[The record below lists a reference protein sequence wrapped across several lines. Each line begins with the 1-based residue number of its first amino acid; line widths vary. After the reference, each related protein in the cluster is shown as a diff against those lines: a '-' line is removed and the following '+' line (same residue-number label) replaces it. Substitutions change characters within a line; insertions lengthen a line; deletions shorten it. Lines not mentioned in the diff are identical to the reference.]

1 MAHTHLPNQCRQ
13 LRQDVLEMIHAA
25 GSGHPGGSLSAVEI
39 LTALYF
45 DVMHVDPQ
53 NPNDPDRDR
62 FILSKGHA
70 APILYAVLARKGY
83 FDPASLPT
91 LRSLGSP
98 LQGHPHMHML
108 PGLDCSS
115 GSLGQGLS
123 VANGLAF
130 AAKKLNK
137 SYRTYCLMGD
147 GEVQEGQVWEA
158 AMTAAHFGLDN
169 VCAIVDNNGV
179 QLDGTTAEIMGVEP
193 LGEKFRAFGWHV
205 IDCDGHDLEALL
217 AAFQEAA
224 ETKGK
229 PTVIVAKT
237 VKGKGVSFMEN
248 QCGWHGKAPNKEELA
263 AALAEI
269 V

>member
-1 MAHTHLPNQCRQ
+1 
-13 LRQDVLEMIHAA
+13 
-25 GSGHPGGSLSAVEI
+25 
-39 LTALYF
+39 
-45 DVMHVDPQ
+45 
-53 NPNDPDRDR
+53 
-62 FILSKGHA
+62 
-70 APILYAVLARKGY
+70 
-83 FDPASLPT
+83 
-91 LRSLGSP
+91 
-98 LQGHPHMHML
+98 
-108 PGLDCSS
+108 
-115 GSLGQGLS
+115 
-123 VANGLAF
+123 
-130 AAKKLNK
+130 
-137 SYRTYCLMGD
+137 MGD

-205 IDCDGHDLEALL
+205 IDCDGHDIQAVL
-217 AAFQEAA
+217 AALKEA
-224 ETKGK
+224 ESTKGK

-263 AALAEI
+263 AALAES

>member
-1 MAHTHLPNQCRQ
+1 MVHTDLSALCRQ

-45 DVMHVDPQ
+45 DVMKVDPK
-53 NPNDPDRDR
+53 NPSDPHRDR

-83 FDPASLPT
+83 FDPAILPT

-123 VANGLAF
+123 IANGLAF
-130 AAKKLNK
+130 AAKKQNK
-137 SYRTYCLMGD
+137 ASRTYCLMGD

-179 QLDGTTAEIMGVEP
+179 QLDGITAEIMGVEP
-193 LGEKFRAFGWHV
+193 LGEKFKAFGWHV

-217 AAFQEAA
+217 AAFKEAEA
-224 ETKGK
+224 TKGK

-248 QCGWHGKAPNKEELA
+248 QCGWHGKAPNKDELA

>member
-1 MAHTHLPNQCRQ
+1 MVHTHLSDQCRQ

-45 DVMHVDPQ
+45 EVMHVDPK
-53 NPNDPDRDR
+53 NPGDPDRDR

-83 FDPASLPT
+83 FDPAMLPT

-123 VANGLAF
+123 IANGLAF
-130 AAKKLNK
+130 AARKQGK

-217 AAFQEAA
+217 AAFKEAEA
-224 ETKGK
+224 TKGK

>member
-1 MAHTHLPNQCRQ
+1 M
-13 LRQDVLEMIHAA
+13 
-25 GSGHPGGSLSAVEI
+25 
-39 LTALYF
+39 
-45 DVMHVDPQ
+45 
-53 NPNDPDRDR
+53 
-62 FILSKGHA
+62 
-70 APILYAVLARKGY
+70 
-83 FDPASLPT
+83 LPT

-205 IDCDGHDLEALL
+205 IDCDGHDIQAVL
-217 AAFQEAA
+217 AALKEA
-224 ETKGK
+224 ESTKGK

>member
-193 LGEKFRAFGWHV
+193 LTDKFRAFSWHV
-205 IDCDGHDLEALL
+205 IDCDGHHLEALL
-217 AAFQEAA
+217 AAFREAEA
-224 ETKGK
+224 TKGK

-248 QCGWHGKAPNKEELA
+248 QCGWHGKAPNEEELA

>member
-1 MAHTHLPNQCRQ
+1 MVHTDLSALCRQ

-45 DVMHVDPQ
+45 DVMKVDPA
-53 NPNDPDRDR
+53 NPSDPDRDR

-70 APILYAVLARKGY
+70 APILYAALARKGY
-83 FDPASLPT
+83 FDPAMLPT

-205 IDCDGHDLEALL
+205 IRVDGHDHDALSL
-217 AAFQEAA
+217 FLPQFSELLLLPFPFCFLRASFLGCLFLFAVGNLGITATDLVFLGAA
-224 ETKGK
+224 GK
-229 PTVIVAKT
+229 
-237 VKGKGVSFMEN
+237 N
-248 QCGWHGKAPNKEELA
+248 
-263 AALAEI
+263 
-269 V
+269 

>member
-1 MAHTHLPNQCRQ
+1 MVHTDLSALCRQ

-25 GSGHPGGSLSAVEI
+25 DSGHPGGSLSAVEI

-45 DVMHVDPQ
+45 DVMKVDPK
-53 NPNDPDRDR
+53 NPSDPQRDR

-83 FDPASLPT
+83 FDPAILPT

-123 VANGLAF
+123 IANGLAF
-130 AAKKLNK
+130 AAKKQNK
-137 SYRTYCLMGD
+137 ASRTYCLMGD

-217 AAFQEAA
+217 AAFKEAA

>member
-1 MAHTHLPNQCRQ
+1 
-13 LRQDVLEMIHAA
+13 
-25 GSGHPGGSLSAVEI
+25 VEI

-45 DVMHVDPQ
+45 DVMKVDPA
-53 NPNDPDRDR
+53 NPSDPDRDR

-83 FDPASLPT
+83 FDPAMLPS

-130 AAKKLNK
+130 AAKKQGK

-179 QLDGTTAEIMGVEP
+179 QLDGNTAEIMGVEP
-193 LGEKFRAFGWHV
+193 LGEKFKAFGWHV
-205 IDCDGHDLEALL
+205 IDCDGHDIQAVL
-217 AAFQEAA
+217 AALKEAS

>member
-1 MAHTHLPNQCRQ
+1 MVHTDLSALCRQ

-45 DVMHVDPQ
+45 DVMKVDPK
-53 NPNDPDRDR
+53 NPSDPHRDR

-83 FDPASLPT
+83 FDPAILPT

-123 VANGLAF
+123 IANGLAF
-130 AAKKLNK
+130 AAKKQNK
-137 SYRTYCLMGD
+137 ASRTYCLMGD

-217 AAFQEAA
+217 AAFKEAEA
-224 ETKGK
+224 TKGK

-248 QCGWHGKAPNKEELA
+248 QCGWHGKAPNKDELA

>member
-1 MAHTHLPNQCRQ
+1 MVHTDLSALCRQ

-45 DVMHVDPQ
+45 DVMKVDPK
-53 NPNDPDRDR
+53 NPSDPQRDR

-83 FDPASLPT
+83 FDPAILPT

-123 VANGLAF
+123 IANGLAF
-130 AAKKLNK
+130 AAKKQNK
-137 SYRTYCLMGD
+137 ASRTYCLMGD

-263 AALAEI
+263 AALTEI

>member
-1 MAHTHLPNQCRQ
+1 MVHTDLLAQCRQ

-45 DVMHVDPQ
+45 EVMQVDPA
-53 NPNDPDRDR
+53 NPSDPDRDR

-70 APILYAVLARKGY
+70 APILYAALARKGY
-83 FDPASLPT
+83 FDPAMLPT

-205 IDCDGHDLEALL
+205 IDCDGHDLEAVL

-224 ETKGK
+224 QTKGK

-248 QCGWHGKAPNKEELA
+248 QCGWHGKAPNKDELA

>member
-1 MAHTHLPNQCRQ
+1 MDIQALQSTCRQ
-13 LRQDVLEMIHAA
+13 VRRNIITMTNKA
-25 GSGHPGGSLSAVEI
+25 GAGHPGGSLSCTEAMV
-39 LTALYF
+39 ALYF
-45 DVMHVDPQ
+45 DVMKVDPK
-53 NPNDPDRDR
+53 NPSDPHRDR

-83 FDPASLPT
+83 FDPAILPT

-123 VANGLAF
+123 IANGLAF
-130 AAKKLNK
+130 AARKQGK

-217 AAFQEAA
+217 AAFREAEA
-224 ETKGK
+224 TKGK

-248 QCGWHGKAPNKEELA
+248 QCGWHGKAPNKDELA

>member
-1 MAHTHLPNQCRQ
+1 MVHTDLSALCRQ

-45 DVMHVDPQ
+45 DVMKVDPA
-53 NPNDPDRDR
+53 NPSDPDRDR

-70 APILYAVLARKGY
+70 APILYAALARKGY
-83 FDPASLPT
+83 FDPAMLPT

-205 IDCDGHDLEALL
+205 IDCDGHDIQAVL
-217 AAFQEAA
+217 AAFQEAEA
-224 ETKGK
+224 TKGK

>member
-1 MAHTHLPNQCRQ
+1 MVHTDLLAQCRQ

-45 DVMHVDPQ
+45 NVMQVDPQ

-83 FDPASLPT
+83 FDPAILPT

-98 LQGHPHMHML
+98 LQGHPHMELL

-123 VANGLAF
+123 IANGLAL
-130 AAKKLNK
+130 AARQQNK

-179 QLDGTTAEIMGVEP
+179 QLDGVTAEIMGVEP

-205 IDCDGHDLEALL
+205 IDCDGHDLTALL

-224 ETKGK
+224 QTKGK
-229 PTVIVAKT
+229 PTAIIAKT

-248 QCGWHGKAPNKEELA
+248 LCAWHGKAPNQDELA

-269 V
+269 L

>member
-1 MAHTHLPNQCRQ
+1 MSPDLSPLCRT
-13 LRQDVLEMIHAA
+13 LRQDILKMIHAA

-39 LTALYF
+39 LATLYF
-45 DVMHVDPQ
+45 DVMHLDPAH
-53 NPNDPDRDR
+53 PDDPDRDR

-70 APILYAVLARKGY
+70 APALYCALAHKGY
-83 FDPASLPT
+83 FDPAILPT
-91 LRSLGSP
+91 LRQLGSP
-98 LQGHPHMHML
+98 LQGHPHMESL

-123 VANGLAF
+123 IANGLAI
-130 AAKKLNK
+130 AARQQGKT
-137 SYRTYCLMGD
+137 YRTYCLMGD

-193 LGEKFRAFGWHV
+193 LADKFRSFGWHV
-205 IDCDGHDLEALL
+205 IEADGHDLTALRLAFRL
-217 AAFQEAA
+217 AAA
-224 ETKGK
+224 TKGR
-229 PTVIVAKT
+229 PTVIIAQT

-248 QCGWHGKAPNKEELA
+248 LCAWHGKAPNPDELA

-269 V
+269 Q

>member
-1 MAHTHLPNQCRQ
+1 M
-13 LRQDVLEMIHAA
+13 
-25 GSGHPGGSLSAVEI
+25 
-39 LTALYF
+39 
-45 DVMHVDPQ
+45 
-53 NPNDPDRDR
+53 
-62 FILSKGHA
+62 
-70 APILYAVLARKGY
+70 
-83 FDPASLPT
+83 
-91 LRSLGSP
+91 
-98 LQGHPHMHML
+98 
-108 PGLDCSS
+108 
-115 GSLGQGLS
+115 
-123 VANGLAF
+123 
-130 AAKKLNK
+130 
-137 SYRTYCLMGD
+137 
-147 GEVQEGQVWEA
+147 
-158 AMTAAHFGLDN
+158 
-169 VCAIVDNNGV
+169 DNNGV

-217 AAFQEAA
+217 AAFKEAA